1 MTTQILIADDHPLFR
16 SAMKQAILHI
26 APRTQIIEADSL
38 KNAEDVLKQQKE
50 KIGMLF
56 LDLRMSDS
64 KGLAGMMLIKAAHPK
79 LPIVIVSAS
88 DEVTTIR
95 AAIKSGAVGYIVK
108 SYSPQQ
114 ISAAFTDIKAGKVHI
129 PESVKHAIAHNED
142 VSDSLDNF
150 RSLTQTQ
157 LRVLVKMSNG
167 LLNKQIAGEM
177 GITEA
182 TVKSHVTEVLRKL
195 NCRNRTQ
202 AVVIAKELDVV
213 LSDR

>member
-16 SAMKQAILHI
+16 SAMMQAIL
-26 APRTQIIEADSL
+26 QIDPSVKILEADSL
-38 KNAEDVLKQQKE
+38 SHTEEILKQYSDQLD
-50 KIGMLF
+50 MLF

-64 KGLAGMMLIKAAHPK
+64 QGLAGMMLIKAAHPK

-88 DEVTTIR
+88 DEVSTIH
-95 AAIKSGAVGYIVK
+95 AAIESGAIGYIVK
-108 SYSPQQ
+108 SYSPEQ
-114 ISAAFTDIKAGKVHI
+114 ISAAYAEIKAGNVHM
-129 PESVKHAIAHNED
+129 PESVKNAIIHNEQ
-142 VSDSLDNF
+142 VSNSLDSF
-150 RSLTQTQ
+150 RALTQTQ
-157 LRVLVKMSNG
+157 LRVLVKMTNG

-182 TVKSHVTEVLRKL
+182 TVKSHVTEILRKL

>member
-1 MTTQILIADDHPLFR
+1 MADQILIADDHPLFR
-16 SAMKQAILHI
+16 SAMTQAVLQIDPSATIL
-26 APRTQIIEADSL
+26 EADSL
-38 KNAEDVLKQQKE
+38 ARTEEILKQS
-50 KIGMLF
+50 INLSMLF

-64 KGLAGMMLIKAAHPK
+64 QGLAGMMLIKAAHPK

-88 DEVTTIR
+88 DEVSTIH
-95 AAIKSGAVGYIVK
+95 AAIESGAKGYIIK
-108 SYSPQQ
+108 SYSPEQ
-114 ISAAFTDIKAGKVHI
+114 ISAAYAEIKAGGVHM
-129 PESVKHAIAHNED
+129 PESVKNAIIHNEQI
-142 VSDSLDNF
+142 SNSLDSF
-150 RSLTQTQ
+150 RALTQTQ
-157 LRVLVKMSNG
+157 LRVLVKMTNG

-182 TVKSHVTEVLRKL
+182 TVKSHVTEILRKL

>member
-1 MTTQILIADDHPLFR
+1 MANHILIADDHPLFR
-16 SAMKQAILHI
+16 SAMMQAIL
-26 APRTQIIEADSL
+26 QIDPLATILEADSL
-38 KNAEDVLKQQKE
+38 AQTEETLKQTTSLS
-50 KIGMLF
+50 MLF

-64 KGLAGMMLIKAAHPK
+64 QGLAGMLLIKAAHPK

-88 DEVTTIR
+88 DDVSTIH
-95 AAIKSGAVGYIVK
+95 AAIESGAMGYIIK
-108 SYSPQQ
+108 SYSPEQ
-114 ISAAFTDIKAGKVHI
+114 ISAAYAEIKTGEVHM
-129 PESVKHAIAHNED
+129 PESVKNAIIHNEQI
-142 VSDSLDNF
+142 SNSLDDF
-150 RSLTQTQ
+150 RALTQTQ
-157 LRVLVKMSNG
+157 LRVLVKMTNG

-182 TVKSHVTEVLRKL
+182 TVKSHVTEILRKL

>member
-1 MTTQILIADDHPLFR
+1 MNNKILIADDHPLFR
-16 SAMKQAILHI
+16 SAMTQAIL
-26 APRTQIIEADSL
+26 QIDSAAKILEADSL
-38 KNAEDVLKQQKE
+38 MHTEEILKQNN
-50 KIGMLF
+50 GDVDMLF

-64 KGLAGMMLIKAAHPK
+64 QGLSGMMLIKAAHPK

-88 DEVTTIR
+88 DEVSTIH
-95 AAIKSGAVGYIVK
+95 AAIESGAMGYIVK
-108 SYSPQQ
+108 SYSPEQ
-114 ISAAFTDIKAGKVHI
+114 ISSAYAEIKAGNVHI
-129 PESVKHAIAHNED
+129 PESVKNVISHSEQI
-142 VSDSLDNF
+142 STSLDSF
-150 RSLTQTQ
+150 RALTQTQ
-157 LRVLVKMSNG
+157 LRVLVKMTNG

-182 TVKSHVTEVLRKL
+182 TVKSHVTEILRKL